1 MGNNESTAG
10 GQTAIP
16 AKETYVWYKK
26 FMMEY
31 PSGLQTLHEFKT
43 LLGLQGLNQKA
54 NQHVDQVYNTFDMN
68 KDHSGKQRESDGRT
82 ILSILDDIYSDIL
95 SRDFYKDGFIDFL
108 EFIAA
113 VNLVVR
119 GKMEQKLKWYFKL
132 YDADGNGSIDK
143 KELLNIF
150 MTVQTLNGQQTLS
163 PEEFTSLVFHKI
175 DINHDGEL
183 TLEEFIDGTKKDQD
197 LLKIVSKSFD
207 FSSVLK
213 LIRNGKQ
220 PDTGGGFLQIT

>member
-1 MGNNESTAG
+1 MGNNESIAG
-10 GQTAIP
+10 GQKAVP

-26 FMMEY
+26 FMREY

-68 KDHSGKQRESDGRT
+68 KD
-82 ILSILDDIYSDIL
+82 
-95 SRDFYKDGFIDFL
+95 GFIDFL

-113 VNLVVR
+113 INLVVR

-150 MTVQTLNGQQTLS
+150 MAVQALNGQQTLS
-163 PEEFTSLVFHKI
+163 PEEFTNLVFHKI
-175 DINHDGEL
+175 DKNNDGEL
-183 TLEEFIDGTKKDQD
+183 TLEEFINGTEEDQD
-197 LLKIVSKSFD
+197 LLEIVSKSFD

-213 LIRNGKQ
+213 IIYNGNQ
-220 PDTGGGFLQIT
+220 PDTEGKFPSNLVTRLI

>member
-1 MGNNESTAG
+1 MGNSKSTAR
-10 GQTAIP
+10 GQTTIP
-16 AKETYVWYKK
+16 AKETYVWYRK

-43 LLGLQGLNQKA
+43 FLGLTGLNQKA

-68 KDHSGKQRESDGRT
+68 KD
-82 ILSILDDIYSDIL
+82 
-95 SRDFYKDGFIDFL
+95 GFIDFV

-113 VNLVVR
+113 VNLFVR
-119 GKMEQKLKWYFKL
+119 GKMDQKLKWYFKL

-150 MTVQTLNGQQTLS
+150 MTVQNLNGQQTLS
-163 PEEFTSLVFHKI
+163 PEEFTNLVFHNI

-183 TLEEFIDGTKKDQD
+183 TLEEFINGTEKDQD
-197 LLKIVSKSFD
+197 LLEIVSKSFD
-207 FSSVLK
+207 FSNVLK
-213 LIRNGKQ
+213 VICNGKQ
-220 PDTGGGFLQIT
+220 PDTGGGFLQTM

>member
-1 MGNNESTAG
+1 MGNSECLADGLTAV
-10 GQTAIP
+10 P
-16 AKETYVWYKK
+16 AKETHVWYRK
-26 FMMEY
+26 FMTEY

-68 KDHSGKQRESDGRT
+68 KD
-82 ILSILDDIYSDIL
+82 
-95 SRDFYKDGFIDFL
+95 GFIDFL

-119 GKMEQKLKWYFKL
+119 GKVEQKLKWYFKL

-150 MTVQTLNGQQTLS
+150 MNVQALNGQQTPS
-163 PEEFTSLVFHKI
+163 PEEFTDLVFHKV

-183 TLEEFIDGTKKDQD
+183 TLEEFISGIEKDQN
-197 LLKIVSKSFD
+197 LLEIVSKSFD
-207 FSSVLK
+207 FSNVLK
-213 LIRNGKQ
+213 VICSGKQ
-220 PDTGGGFLQIT
+220 PDTGGFLQTI

>member
-1 MGNNESTAG
+1 MGNRESTAG

-16 AKETYVWYKK
+16 VKETYVWYRK

-43 LLGLQGLNQKA
+43 FLGLQGLNQKA

-68 KDHSGKQRESDGRT
+68 KD
-82 ILSILDDIYSDIL
+82 
-95 SRDFYKDGFIDFL
+95 GFIDFV

-113 VNLVVR
+113 VNLVVQ

-132 YDADGNGSIDK
+132 YDADGNGFIDK

-150 MTVQTLNGQQTLS
+150 MAVQNLSGQQTLS
-163 PEEFTSLVFHKI
+163 PEEFTNLVFHKI
-175 DINHDGEL
+175 DINCDGEL
-183 TLEEFIDGTKKDQD
+183 TLEEFINSTEKDQD

-207 FSSVLK
+207 FSHVLRV
-213 LIRNGKQ
+213 ICHAKQ
-220 PDTGGGFLQIT
+220 PDAGGHFLQTM